1 MSADPYTRSGAQAGP
16 RVSRPRRAFASAL
29 AAGLAL
35 LVALPLGAQPAA
47 SQPAAPP
54 QPAPAEAPAD
64 ALSPAAPDTDTVGNV
79 SARRSWAWVAVGT
92 GVAFATT
99 SAMLALAVES
109 READIEFLIDF
120 RAPIINTPNRYEGEA
135 RGRYEELVDEAETLS
150 KYAWITLG
158 LAGAA
163 ALTATALFVLD
174 GGVGPEETDADADA
188 KAGARGVT
196 SRGPAVTPGVVPGGM
211 GVTLDWEF

>member
-16 RVSRPRRAFASAL
+16 RVSRPRRALASAL

-47 SQPAAPP
+47 PA
-54 QPAPAEAPAD
+54 QAPAD
-64 ALSPAAPDTDTVGNV
+64 ALSPAEPDTDTVGNV

-120 RAPIINTPNRYEGEA
+120 RAPIINAPNRYEGEA

-158 LAGAA
+158 LASAA

-174 GGVGPEETDADADA
+174 GGVGPEDVDADADA
-188 KAGARGVT
+188 GARGAT
-196 SRGPAVTPGVVPGGM
+196 SRGPAVAPGVVPGGM

>member
-16 RVSRPRRAFASAL
+16 RVSRPRRALASAL

-47 SQPAAPP
+47 PPPPA
-54 QPAPAEAPAD
+54 APAEAPAD
-64 ALSPAAPDTDTVGNV
+64 ALSRAEPDTDTVGNV

-120 RAPIINTPNRYEGEA
+120 RAPIINAPNRYEGEA

-158 LAGAA
+158 LASAA

-174 GGVGPEETDADADA
+174 GGVGAEDADADA
-188 KAGARGVT
+188 DADARGVT
-196 SRGPAVTPGVVPGGM
+196 SRGPAVAPGVVPGGM